1 MWKKSTDENSSMC
14 QQSYDFY
21 RFGCDCILT
30 FLRAESIKLW
40 QHLGQSGRKNIM
52 FQQGFEIKIFETRQI
67 GRRPW
72 LNKMYKIKIFQLL
85 KLKGFE

>member
-1 MWKKSTDENSSMC
+1 MEENTDKIFSMC
-14 QQSYDFY
+14 QKLCAFY

-52 FQQGFEIKIFETRQI
+52 FQQGLKS
-67 GRRPW
+67 
-72 LNKMYKIKIFQLL
+72 KYL
-85 KLKGFE
+85 KLGKLGEDPG